1 MTINELI
8 ARFGLEVRKRR
19 ESLNMTLEI
28 FAEASNLTPNYIG
41 TIENGKRDPS
51 LSTVYSL
58 ARGLGVTAGELLGPT
73 PKLSPEALET
83 ARLFDG
89 VTAKI
94 QEAILMILRAVAT
107 PKPK

>member
-1 MTINELI
+1 MTIDELI
-8 ARFGLEVRKRR
+8 ARFGREVRSRR
-19 ESLNMTLEI
+19 ERLNMTLEV

-58 ARGLGVTAGELLGPT
+58 ARGLGVTAGELLGPA

-89 VTAKI
+89 VATKI
-94 QEAILMILRAVAT
+94 QEAILMILRAMLAS
-107 PKPK
+107 KPR